1 MLQIN
6 TLYYLYIYA
15 IVKLSKNI
23 IIWSVLL

>member
-23 IIWSVLL
+23 IIRSVLL